1 MVRNHKSVDAEALA
15 TSVQE
20 FGQGVQKHS
29 IKSLDSYTEP
39 AEIRRSKIMEY
50 KAAIIVSCW
59 FAVVTISS
67 VYMWVFGS
75 KLADIMFGVFLPIG
89 LLILVAII
97 VTFAVA
103 SSSEPENRKPELID
117 ELQRIRLRLDEL
129 SRKAE

>member
-1 MVRNHKSVDAEALA
+1 MEHK
-15 TSVQE
+15 T
-20 FGQGVQKHS
+20 
-29 IKSLDSYTEP
+29 
-39 AEIRRSKIMEY
+39 
-50 KAAIIVSCW
+50 AIIVSCW

-75 KLADIMFGVFLPIG
+75 KLANIMFGVFLPIG

-103 SSSEPENRKPELID
+103 SSSEPENMKPELID
-117 ELQRIRLRLDEL
+117 ELQSIRQRLDEL

>member
-1 MVRNHKSVDAEALA
+1 
-15 TSVQE
+15 
-20 FGQGVQKHS
+20 
-29 IKSLDSYTEP
+29 
-39 AEIRRSKIMEY
+39 MEY

-97 VTFAVA
+97 VTFSLA
-103 SSSEPENRKPELID
+103 SSSEPENMKPELVD

>member
-1 MVRNHKSVDAEALA
+1 
-15 TSVQE
+15 
-20 FGQGVQKHS
+20 
-29 IKSLDSYTEP
+29 
-39 AEIRRSKIMEY
+39 MEY

-97 VTFAVA
+97 ITFAAA
-103 SSSEPENRKPELID
+103 SSSEPENRKPELVD
-117 ELQRIRLRLDEL
+117 ELQSMWLRLDEL
-129 SRKAE
+129 SRKSNKSRARSNCKNR

>member
-1 MVRNHKSVDAEALA
+1 
-15 TSVQE
+15 
-20 FGQGVQKHS
+20 
-29 IKSLDSYTEP
+29 
-39 AEIRRSKIMEY
+39 MEY
-50 KAAIIVSCW
+50 KAAIIVSSW

-97 VTFAVA
+97 ITFEVA
-103 SSSEPENRKPELID
+103 SSSEPENRKPELVD
-117 ELQRIRLRLDEL
+117 ELQSIRLRLDEL

>member
-1 MVRNHKSVDAEALA
+1 
-15 TSVQE
+15 
-20 FGQGVQKHS
+20 
-29 IKSLDSYTEP
+29 
-39 AEIRRSKIMEY
+39 MEY

-89 LLILVAII
+89 LLILFAVII
-97 VTFAVA
+97 TFAVA
-103 SSSEPENRKPELID
+103 SSSEPENRKPELVD
-117 ELQRIRLRLDEL
+117 ELQSIRLRLDEL

>member
-1 MVRNHKSVDAEALA
+1 
-15 TSVQE
+15 
-20 FGQGVQKHS
+20 
-29 IKSLDSYTEP
+29 
-39 AEIRRSKIMEY
+39 MEY

-103 SSSEPENRKPELID
+103 SSSEPENMKPELID
-117 ELQRIRLRLDEL
+117 ELQSIRLRLDEL
-129 SRKAE
+129 RRKAE

>member
-1 MVRNHKSVDAEALA
+1 
-15 TSVQE
+15 
-20 FGQGVQKHS
+20 
-29 IKSLDSYTEP
+29 
-39 AEIRRSKIMEY
+39 MED

-103 SSSEPENRKPELID
+103 STSEPENMKPELIN
-117 ELQRIRLRLDEL
+117 ELQSIRLRLEEL
-129 SRKAE
+129 SRKAEQIKNTIEL

>member
-1 MVRNHKSVDAEALA
+1 
-15 TSVQE
+15 
-20 FGQGVQKHS
+20 
-29 IKSLDSYTEP
+29 
-39 AEIRRSKIMEY
+39 MEY

-89 LLILVAII
+89 LLFLIAII
-97 VTFAVA
+97 ITFAVI
-103 SSSEPENRKPELID
+103 SSSEPEKMKPELID
-117 ELQRIRLRLDEL
+117 ELQSIRLRLDEL

>member
-1 MVRNHKSVDAEALA
+1 
-15 TSVQE
+15 
-20 FGQGVQKHS
+20 
-29 IKSLDSYTEP
+29 
-39 AEIRRSKIMEY
+39 MEY

-97 VTFAVA
+97 VTFAIA
-103 SSSEPENRKPELID
+103 SSSEPENTKPELID
-117 ELQRIRLRLDEL
+117 ELQSIRLRLDEL
-129 SRKAE
+129 RRKAE

>member
-1 MVRNHKSVDAEALA
+1 
-15 TSVQE
+15 
-20 FGQGVQKHS
+20 
-29 IKSLDSYTEP
+29 
-39 AEIRRSKIMEY
+39 MEY

-67 VYMWVFGS
+67 VYLWVFGS

-103 SSSEPENRKPELID
+103 SSSEPENMKPELID
-117 ELQRIRLRLDEL
+117 ELQSIRLRLDEL

>member
-1 MVRNHKSVDAEALA
+1 VDAEALA

-29 IKSLDSYTEP
+29 IKSLDSYIEP
-39 AEIRRSKIMEY
+39 AEIQRWKIMEY

-67 VYMWVFGS
+67 VYVWVFGS
-75 KLADIMFGVFLPIG
+75 KLADIMFGVFIPIG

-103 SSSEPENRKPELID
+103 SSSGPEKNENRIN
-117 ELQRIRLRLDEL
+117 R
-129 SRKAE
+129 